1 MPPRLQLPPVSS
13 GPGSPNGDAAL
24 QAGWEL
30 REESFRHGAFAVGL
44 LLPRSADELIDEEAF
59 DADERLPYWADLWP
73 SARALAHFL
82 VDSPSVPGRAL
93 ELGCGAA
100 ALASR
105 ALELG
110 CGAAALASLALAWRG
125 ASVTASDYDTAAL
138 RFAAANAR
146 RNRLPLTPAE
156 LDWRRIPDEFGTFE
170 QVTAADVMYER
181 RNAEALAAALPRLVS
196 PGGIFLLADPGRAYT
211 REFRAWMLES
221 GWHEAE
227 VAAREEQ
234 AAPGAPP
241 VRVRVTEWRR
251 VE

>member
-1 MPPRLQLPPVSS
+1 M
-13 GPGSPNGDAAL
+13 
-24 QAGWEL
+24 
-30 REESFRHGAFAVGL
+30 GL

-73 SARALAHFL
+73 SARALALFL
-82 VDSPSVPGRAL
+82 VDSPSVPG
-93 ELGCGAA
+93 
-100 ALASR
+100 R

-146 RNRLPLTPAE
+146 RNRLPLTTAE
-156 LDWRRIPDEFGTFE
+156 LDWRRIPDELGTFE
-170 QVTAADVMYER
+170 QVVAADVMYER

-227 VAAREEQ
+227 VTAREEQ